1 MGHDRF
7 WLSESHGSEP
17 SPYCTKRLQSVMFIV
32 IKHIKDI
39 LNFILF
45 SIFKTVI
52 LVFLEFKSEAGK
64 NSRKFEN
71 ILSVTTTVGVNLFVS
86 LLSDSNRI
94 KQQPLMI
101 DFRISKWENLSDW
114 SYVGEG
120 KWWKMHVGEEPKTF
134 MQLLE
139 RRDVG
144 EYVWNCM
151 LVFSPTY
158 AMLHTSPTFRK
169 FFTNIFHQHHY
180 RL

>member
-1 MGHDRF
+1 MKTHPSDSDNIPSIVINIFPYNNTFVIRSPWNDLFWLQLHISHHPWIMAHDPF
-7 WLSESHGSEP
+7 WLSEAHGSEP

-94 KQQPLMI
+94 KQQPLI
-101 DFRISKWENLSDW
+101 LISL
-114 SYVGEG
+114 G
-120 KWWKMHVGEEPKTF
+120 
-134 MQLLE
+134 
-139 RRDVG
+139 
-144 EYVWNCM
+144 
-151 LVFSPTY
+151 
-158 AMLHTSPTFRK
+158 
-169 FFTNIFHQHHY
+169 
-180 RL
+180 